1 MANPWHVPMA
11 KAKRQH
17 LFPCG
22 HRGRGKVCHRC
33 EQEALAAAQAQQQ
46 AAQRQAQKQTWQSQ
60 FDHDPI
66 DLRGLPR
73 HVVEKAR
80 SILGDLQQGQH
91 FTALKGKRM
100 IFDRTVIRIPV
111 GHRYRLLCRE
121 QDGQLLPWRVLSH
134 EEYNAYA
141 NNKRPVG

>member
-1 MANPWHVPMA
+1 MA

-17 LFPCG
+17 TFPCG
-22 HRGRGKVCHRC
+22 HRGRGQICHRC
-33 EQEALAAAQAQQQ
+33 QQEALAKQ
-46 AAQRQAQKQTWQSQ
+46 AAQHQAADRQQQRQTWQAK
-60 FDHDPI
+60 FDLDPI

-80 SILGDLQQGQH
+80 SILQDLQQGEH
-91 FTALKGKRM
+91 FKTLKGKRM

-121 QDGQLLPWRVLSH
+121 HNGQLLPWRVISH

-141 NNKRPVG
+141 SNKRPVG